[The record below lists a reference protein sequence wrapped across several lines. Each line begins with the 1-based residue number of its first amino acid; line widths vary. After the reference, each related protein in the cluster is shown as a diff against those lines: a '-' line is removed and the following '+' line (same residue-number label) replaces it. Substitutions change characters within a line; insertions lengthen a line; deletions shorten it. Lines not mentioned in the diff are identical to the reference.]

1 MKKRKSHNKKNLK
14 KRLVS
19 LLLIYLNGLN
29 EKKSEMLS
37 DYMEEKIGEVL
48 DRYLSLL
55 NKKLRKY
62 FVLHGLSDE
71 MLFHHLTIQEKNK
84 DEGSKD
90 DELKNQLQ

>member
-1 MKKRKSHNKKNLK
+1 MKNRKSHNKKNLK

-29 EKKSEMLS
+29 GKKREKLS
-37 DYMEEKIGEVL
+37 DYMEEKMGDVL
-48 DRYLSLL
+48 DHYLSMLD
-55 NKKLRKY
+55 KKLRKN
-62 FVLHGLSDE
+62 FELHGLSDE

-84 DEGSKD
+84 VGECKT